1 MCAGWDD
8 AGGHEA
14 ATAAAVAAVQ
24 LTCMFS
30 VRLSI
35 DVRAVRAS
43 IQTQR
48 PKCECKFMQITVRK
62 YRVRAYVCVRII
74 PVCSVAHT
82 QNNTVYVRRHV
93 CVHRIA

>member
-35 DVRAVRAS
+35 DVPAVRAS
-43 IQTQR
+43 IQTQPEMR
-48 PKCECKFMQITVRK
+48 MQIYAN
-62 YRVRAYVCVRII
+62 YRAQVPCACVR
-74 PVCSVAHT
+74 VCENHSGV
-82 QNNTVYVRRHV
+82 
-93 CVHRIA
+93 